1 LAQAFV
7 LETLGG
13 GRWQWIALPMAFSEL
28 QRVAIAGTGFLA
40 DAYDLYII
48 GQVQTVLFKQYPVDE
63 DEKEHFKSLLSS
75 AALVGAIIGQLVF
88 GSLADWLG
96 RKVIFVVTG
105 CTIVLGSILSASA
118 QASLFG
124 SDERQIFYQI
134 ALGRLILGIGI
145 GGEYPLSATIASESS
160 SARRRGTLMAL
171 VFSMQG
177 VGYLLSATV
186 MLALAYAHASHELTW
201 RFALAFGGMVPL
213 LSLYFRLR
221 MEENTAFREVQQAR
235 SEGTAT
241 VSQGASAWKYRW
253 HILGTALNWAVFDIV
268 FYANGLFNEDVT
280 ASLQHGTSIEAS
292 MLKTFIIVIIQLPGY
307 LAAVLTIN
315 RMGRKNMQLMGFVMM
330 SVLFLLIS
338 FTYPSLKENP
348 ALFLTLYG
356 LTFFCSNWGP
366 NTTTYIIPG
375 EIYPPQIKATSHG
388 LSAAAGKAGATV
400 GAATFQL
407 FEPKTSELGLQHA
420 MLACGVCACV
430 GVVLT
435 LFLTPRYE
443 AEDLEKRQDGETV
456 GFVALPWQPVRED
469 QRSLVR
475 AGGSA

>member
-1 LAQAFV
+1 M
-7 LETLGG
+7 
-13 GRWQWIALPMAFSEL
+13 PFSEL

-48 GQVQTVLFKQYPVDE
+48 GQVQTVLFSEYPVDE
-63 DEKEHFKSLLSS
+63 NDQEHFKSLLSS
-75 AALVGAIIGQLVF
+75 AALVGAIFGQLIF

-105 CTIVLGSILSASA
+105 STIVLGSILSASA

-134 ALGRLILGIGI
+134 ALGRMILGFGI

-160 SARRRGTLMAL
+160 TARRRGTLMAL

-177 VGYLLSATV
+177 IGYLLSATV
-186 MLALAYAHASHELTW
+186 MLALAYANASNQVTW
-201 RFALAFGGMVPL
+201 RFALAFGGVVPL
-213 LSLYFRLR
+213 FSLYFRVK
-221 MEENTAFREVQQAR
+221 MEENAAFQEVQQAR
-235 SEGTAT
+235 SAAGATAVT
-241 VSQGASAWKYRW
+241 QAASAWKYRW

-280 ASLQHGTSIEAS
+280 ASLQHGSGMKAS
-292 MLKTFIIVIIQLPGY
+292 MLRTFIIVIIQLPGY
-307 LAAVLTIN
+307 MAAVLTIN
-315 RMGRKNMQLMGFVMM
+315 RIGRKNMQLMGFIAMFA
-330 SVLFLLIS
+330 LFLVIGIS
-338 FTYPSLKENP
+338 YPSLKQHP

-388 LSAAAGKAGATV
+388 LSAAAGKTGATV

-407 FEPKTSELGLQHA
+407 FQPKKSEAGLQLA
-420 MLACGVCACV
+420 MLACGACAAL
-430 GVVLT
+430 GVLLT
-435 LFLTPRYE
+435 MFLTPRYE
-443 AEDLEKRQDGETV
+443 AEDLEKRDDGETV
-456 GFVALPWQPVRED
+456 GFVPLPWQRVSVDR
-469 QRSLVR
+469 RSLVLST
-475 AGGSA
+475 SA